1 LNDKYLKHIVG
12 HSWRSI
18 ISSYSKKEI
27 TEENHLNKRKETPR
41 QYQEGL
47 FTAISIG
54 FFFLLVGILFVFN
67 PNLFGN
73 VIDFF
78 KDFKLVDVPHTDIIL
93 PAPESPQLYL
103 TVYQAARQFSI
114 ALGVFQ
120 VVILALRFVI
130 PSSWGKRSETVG
142 SFVYWVGAS
151 FLIQYF
157 LIDSMQWF
165 VFWSTILI
173 LAGVSIIARAVVMA
187 AARI

>member
-1 LNDKYLKHIVG
+1 MTEVNYL
-12 HSWRSI
+12 
-18 ISSYSKKEI
+18 SK
-27 TEENHLNKRKETPR
+27 NKETPR
-41 QYQEGL
+41 QHQEEL

-54 FFFLLVGILFVFN
+54 FFLLLVGTLFVIN

-73 VIDFF
+73 FIDLL
-78 KDFKLVDVPHTDIIL
+78 KDFKLVDVPNTNIIF
-93 PAPESPQLYL
+93 PAPESPQLYS

-114 ALGVFQ
+114 ALGAFQ

-151 FLIQYF
+151 FLIQSF
-157 LIDSMQWF
+157 LIESTQWF

-187 AARI
+187 VARI

>member
-1 LNDKYLKHIVG
+1 M
-12 HSWRSI
+12 
-18 ISSYSKKEI
+18 
-27 TEENHLNKRKETPR
+27 PR
-41 QYQEGL
+41 QYQEGI

-54 FFFLLVGILFVFN
+54 FFLLLVGTLFVIN

-73 VIDFF
+73 TIDLL
-78 KDFKLVDVPHTDIIL
+78 KDFKLVDVPHTNIMF
-93 PAPESPQLYL
+93 PAPESPQLYS

-114 ALGVFQ
+114 ALGIFQ

-142 SFVYWVGAS
+142 SFVYWVGTS

-157 LIDSMQWF
+157 LIDTTLVDITQWF
-165 VFWSTILI
+165 TFWSTIII

-187 AARI
+187 ATRI